1 MGSPSRKGSCK
12 HLEGTPEWEENM
24 DSIVQTACLPT
35 KSPLRRTEPLTNASD
50 LGFREDSWMGLLL
63 TSVDPGIKEVA
74 NVCNQ
79 SLMKLVTPEDDEPD
93 EPRPVVQK
101 QADPNPDDSLAKQEG
116 TGSGE

>member
-1 MGSPSRKGSCK
+1 MPVHSGLGSP
-12 HLEGTPEWEENM
+12 P
-24 DSIVQTACLPT
+24 
-35 KSPLRRTEPLTNASD
+35 
-50 LGFREDSWMGLLL
+50 MGMLL

-79 SLMKLVTPEDDEPD
+79 SLMKLVTPEDDEPE
-93 EPRPVVQK
+93 EPKPVVQR